1 MWQDL
6 VFTSAVAFTVFVAG
20 LNTELT
26 DPTVAG
32 FFITCIARSCTLGL
46 TKDLT
51 VFIELVVLS
60 VTIVVESVET
70 QLRCVLCFGAL
81 DGLAVPPFFG
91 GKHFWLADLLSS
103 ATVFL
108 DIDREENTALDLIF
122 LAAILSRFGFTESFL
137 IAKAHVILVVA
148 LTARVT
154 WAASRVDRD
163 GADVFF
169 AFEGRRAALR
179 SDKEQAKEP
188 THDQYTCLDA
198 RHILPLIVLVTSCQD
213 I

>member
-1 MWQDL
+1 MHTRSDL
-6 VFTSAVAFTVFVAG
+6 S
-20 LNTELT
+20 
-26 DPTVAG
+26 
-32 FFITCIARSCTLGL
+32 RSNSIS
-46 TKDLT
+46 D
-51 VFIELVVLS
+51 
-60 VTIVVESVET
+60 
-70 QLRCVLCFGAL
+70 
-81 DGLAVPPFFG
+81 LAVN
-91 GKHFWLADLLSS
+91 A
-103 ATVFL
+103 
-108 DIDREENTALDLIF
+108 ENKV
-122 LAAILSRFGFTESFL
+122 L